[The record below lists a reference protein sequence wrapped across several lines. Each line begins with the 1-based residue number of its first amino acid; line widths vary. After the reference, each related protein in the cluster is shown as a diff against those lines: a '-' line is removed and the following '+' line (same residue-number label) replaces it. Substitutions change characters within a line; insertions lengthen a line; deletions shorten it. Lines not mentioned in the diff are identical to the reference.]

1 MAKLDTLPLFYAP
14 GRPVWRGWLHA
25 NHQTAAGVWLVR
37 YRQDVGVPC
46 PGYDEIVEEAL
57 CFGWVDSHIRKLD
70 DERSKLLVSPRN
82 PKSGWSRL
90 NQQRVE
96 RLVAAGLMAEEGL
109 EAVRRAQASGVWS
122 ALDAAEDLL
131 VPPDL
136 AVAFAAA
143 PAALATFEGFT
154 RGSRK
159 IILTWV
165 YGAKRPETRAA
176 RVAQTVALA
185 AQGLRANHPQDLQ
198 QLRSTSG

>member
-1 MAKLDTLPLFYAP
+1 MSFDIALWLAQDGLTNGAIYA
-14 GRPVWRGWLHA
+14 L
-25 NHQTAAGVWLVR
+25 L
-37 YRQDVGVPC
+37 
-46 PGYDEIVEEAL
+46 AL
-57 CFGWVDSHIRKLD
+57 AL
-70 DERSKLLVSPRN
+70 LLVFSVT
-82 PKSGWSRL
+82 
-90 NQQRVE
+90 RVIFVPQGDFISFAA
-96 RLVAAGLMAEEGL
+96 LSFATLQTGQAPAFIYVPVAAGLMAEAGL
-109 EAVRRAQASGVWS
+109 EAVWRAQASGVWS